1 MNKLRSALATA
12 AAAGLGLAA
21 LATAPVQAAAQP
33 AFLAAAQ
40 MPPSSTSWTA
50 TQVFT
55 GVPENGGVLC
65 APYKI
70 PAQNTRYREFSTELD
85 TNGVQVTTVART
97 EADAVKLVDTLRGA
111 LAGCGSLLEQQNPG
125 LQAVSASHG
134 KLAVEEGA
142 WVYSLDT
149 SDPQIGISDIHCSP
163 SAATAAPSLSSAG
176 ARWATSR
183 TPRWPPSAP
192 RRRPPST
199 SSTDPGPPRA
209 DHTSTAARPEPGRAA
224 VEPTCSA
231 GGDHFLAFTS
241 IACTLICYRRLAQWD
256 GLLEPLTR
264 STEDCR
270 PGTPAPEWGLATA
283 NRPPAVCC
291 AAEAVSVSPAIHLR

>member
-1 MNKLRSALATA
+1 MNKLRTARATA
-12 AAAGLGLAA
+12 AAAALGLAA
-21 LATAPVQAAAQP
+21 LATAPAQAAAQP
-33 AFLAAAQ
+33 AFLAASQ
-40 MPPSSTSWTA
+40 MPPSSTPWSA

-111 LAGCGSLLEQQNPG
+111 LAGCGPLLEQQNPG

-149 SDPQIGISDIHCSP
+149 ADPQIGISDIHLFSVGRDGR
-163 SAATAAPSLSSAG
+163 TVTLV
-176 ARWATSR
+176 RWGQMG
-183 TPRWPPSAP
+183 
-192 RRRPPST
+192 
-199 SSTDPGPPRA
+199 DLA
-209 DHTSTAARPEPGRAA
+209 DA
-224 VEPTCSA
+224 
-231 GGDHFLAFTS
+231 
-241 IACTLICYRRLAQWD
+241 
-256 GLLEPLTR
+256 PLTAFR
-264 STEDCR
+264 T
-270 PGTPAPEWGLATA
+270 TTKT
-283 NRPPAVCC
+283 
-291 AAEAVSVSPAIHLR
+291 AVSKLH

>member
-1 MNKLRSALATA
+1 MNKLRTALATA
-12 AAAGLGLAA
+12 AAAALGLAA
-21 LATAPVQAAAQP
+21 LATAPAQAAAQP
-33 AFLAAAQ
+33 AFLAASQ
-40 MPPSSTSWTA
+40 MPPSSTPWTA

-111 LAGCGSLLEQQNPG
+111 IAGCGSLLEQQNPG

-149 SDPQIGISDIHCSP
+149 ADPQISISDIHLFSVGRDGR
-163 SAATAAPSLSSAG
+163 TVTLV
-176 ARWATSR
+176 RW
-183 TPRWPPSAP
+183 
-192 RRRPPST
+192 
-199 SSTDPGPPRA
+199 GQM
-209 DHTSTAARPEPGRAA
+209 
-224 VEPTCSA
+224 
-231 GGDHFLAFTS
+231 GD
-241 IACTLICYRRLAQWD
+241 
-256 GLLEPLTR
+256 LEDAPLTAFR
-264 STEDCR
+264 T
-270 PGTPAPEWGLATA
+270 TTKTA
-283 NRPPAVCC
+283 VNKL
-291 AAEAVSVSPAIHLR
+291 H

>member
-1 MNKLRSALATA
+1 MNKLRTALATA
-12 AAAGLGLAA
+12 AAAALGLAA
-21 LATAPVQAAAQP
+21 LATAPAQAAAQP
-33 AFLAAAQ
+33 AFLAASQ
-40 MPPSSTSWTA
+40 MPPSSTPWTA

-111 LAGCGSLLEQQNPG
+111 LAGCGPLLEQQNPG

-149 SDPQIGISDIHCSP
+149 ADPQIGISDTHLFSVGRDGR
-163 SAATAAPSLSSAG
+163 TVTLV
-176 ARWATSR
+176 RW
-183 TPRWPPSAP
+183 
-192 RRRPPST
+192 
-199 SSTDPGPPRA
+199 GQM
-209 DHTSTAARPEPGRAA
+209 
-224 VEPTCSA
+224 
-231 GGDHFLAFTS
+231 GD
-241 IACTLICYRRLAQWD
+241 
-256 GLLEPLTR
+256 LEDAPLTAFR
-264 STEDCR
+264 T
-270 PGTPAPEWGLATA
+270 TTKTA
-283 NRPPAVCC
+283 VNKL
-291 AAEAVSVSPAIHLR
+291 H

>member
-1 MNKLRSALATA
+1 MNKLRTALATA
-12 AAAGLGLAA
+12 AAAALGLAA
-21 LATAPVQAAAQP
+21 LATAPAQAAAQP
-33 AFLAAAQ
+33 VFLAAAQ
-40 MPPSSTSWTA
+40 MPSSSTPWTA

-111 LAGCGSLLEQQNPG
+111 LAGCGPLLEQQNPG

-149 SDPQIGISDIHCSP
+149 ADPQIGISDIHLFSVGRDGR
-163 SAATAAPSLSSAG
+163 TVTLV
-176 ARWATSR
+176 RW
-183 TPRWPPSAP
+183 
-192 RRRPPST
+192 
-199 SSTDPGPPRA
+199 GQM
-209 DHTSTAARPEPGRAA
+209 
-224 VEPTCSA
+224 
-231 GGDHFLAFTS
+231 GD
-241 IACTLICYRRLAQWD
+241 
-256 GLLEPLTR
+256 LEDAPLTAFR
-264 STEDCR
+264 TTTKS
-270 PGTPAPEWGLATA
+270 
-283 NRPPAVCC
+283 AVNKL
-291 AAEAVSVSPAIHLR
+291 H

>member
-1 MNKLRSALATA
+1 MNKLRTALA
-12 AAAGLGLAA
+12 AAAAAALGLAA
-21 LATAPVQAAAQP
+21 LATAPAQAAAQP
-33 AFLAAAQ
+33 AFLAASQ
-40 MPPSSTSWTA
+40 MPSSSTPWTA

-111 LAGCGSLLEQQNPG
+111 LAGCGPLLEQQNPG

-149 SDPQIGISDIHCSP
+149 ADPQIGISDIHLFSVGRDGR
-163 SAATAAPSLSSAG
+163 TVTLIRWGQIGDLEDAPL
-176 ARWATSR
+176 TNFR
-183 TPRWPPSAP
+183 T
-192 RRRPPST
+192 T
-199 SSTDPGPPRA
+199 TK
-209 DHTSTAARPEPGRAA
+209 AA
-224 VEPTCSA
+224 VNKL
-231 GGDHFLAFTS
+231 H
-241 IACTLICYRRLAQWD
+241 
-256 GLLEPLTR
+256 
-264 STEDCR
+264 
-270 PGTPAPEWGLATA
+270 
-283 NRPPAVCC
+283 
-291 AAEAVSVSPAIHLR
+291 

>member
-1 MNKLRSALATA
+1 MNKLRTALATA
-12 AAAGLGLAA
+12 AAAALGLAA
-21 LATAPVQAAAQP
+21 LATAPAQAAAQP
-33 AFLAAAQ
+33 AFLAASQ
-40 MPPSSTSWTA
+40 MPPSSTQWTA

-111 LAGCGSLLEQQNPG
+111 LAGCGPLLERQNPG

-149 SDPQIGISDIHCSP
+149 ADPQIGISDIHLFSVGRDGR
-163 SAATAAPSLSSAG
+163 TVTVV
-176 ARWATSR
+176 RW
-183 TPRWPPSAP
+183 
-192 RRRPPST
+192 
-199 SSTDPGPPRA
+199 GQM
-209 DHTSTAARPEPGRAA
+209 
-224 VEPTCSA
+224 
-231 GGDHFLAFTS
+231 GD
-241 IACTLICYRRLAQWD
+241 
-256 GLLEPLTR
+256 LEDAPLTAFR
-264 STEDCR
+264 T
-270 PGTPAPEWGLATA
+270 TTKTA
-283 NRPPAVCC
+283 VNKL
-291 AAEAVSVSPAIHLR
+291 H

>member
-1 MNKLRSALATA
+1 MNKLRTALA
-12 AAAGLGLAA
+12 AAAAALGLAA
-21 LATAPVQAAAQP
+21 LATAPAAQAAAQP
-33 AFLAAAQ
+33 AFLAASQ
-40 MPPSSTSWTA
+40 MPPSSTPWTA

-97 EADAVKLVDTLRGA
+97 EADAVKLVDTLREA

-149 SDPQIGISDIHCSP
+149 ADPQIGISDIHLFSVGRDGR
-163 SAATAAPSLSSAG
+163 TVTLV
-176 ARWATSR
+176 RW
-183 TPRWPPSAP
+183 
-192 RRRPPST
+192 
-199 SSTDPGPPRA
+199 GQM
-209 DHTSTAARPEPGRAA
+209 
-224 VEPTCSA
+224 
-231 GGDHFLAFTS
+231 GDLKDA
-241 IACTLICYRRLAQWD
+241 
-256 GLLEPLTR
+256 PLTAFR
-264 STEDCR
+264 T
-270 PGTPAPEWGLATA
+270 TTKTA
-283 NRPPAVCC
+283 VNKL
-291 AAEAVSVSPAIHLR
+291 H

>member
-1 MNKLRSALATA
+1 MNKLRTALATA
-12 AAAGLGLAA
+12 AAAALGLAA
-21 LATAPVQAAAQP
+21 LATAPAQAAAQP
-33 AFLAAAQ
+33 AFLAASQ
-40 MPPSSTSWTA
+40 MPPSSTPWTA

-111 LAGCGSLLEQQNPG
+111 LAGCGPLLEQQNPG

-149 SDPQIGISDIHCSP
+149 ADPQIGISDIHLFSVGRDGR
-163 SAATAAPSLSSAG
+163 TVTLV
-176 ARWATSR
+176 RW
-183 TPRWPPSAP
+183 
-192 RRRPPST
+192 
-199 SSTDPGPPRA
+199 GQM
-209 DHTSTAARPEPGRAA
+209 
-224 VEPTCSA
+224 
-231 GGDHFLAFTS
+231 GD
-241 IACTLICYRRLAQWD
+241 
-256 GLLEPLTR
+256 LEDAPLTAFR
-264 STEDCR
+264 TTTE
-270 PGTPAPEWGLATA
+270 TA
-283 NRPPAVCC
+283 VNKL
-291 AAEAVSVSPAIHLR
+291 H

>member
-1 MNKLRSALATA
+1 MNKLRTALATA
-12 AAAGLGLAA
+12 AAAALGLAA
-21 LATAPVQAAAQP
+21 LATAPAQAAAQP

-40 MPPSSTSWTA
+40 MPPSSTPWTA

-70 PAQNTRYREFSTELD
+70 PAQNTRYREFSTELE

-111 LAGCGSLLEQQNPG
+111 LVGCGTLLEQQNPG

-149 SDPQIGISDIHCSP
+149 ADPQIGISEIHLFSVGRDGR
-163 SAATAAPSLSSAG
+163 TVTLV
-176 ARWATSR
+176 RW
-183 TPRWPPSAP
+183 
-192 RRRPPST
+192 
-199 SSTDPGPPRA
+199 GQM
-209 DHTSTAARPEPGRAA
+209 
-224 VEPTCSA
+224 
-231 GGDHFLAFTS
+231 GD
-241 IACTLICYRRLAQWD
+241 
-256 GLLEPLTR
+256 LEDAPLTAFR
-264 STEDCR
+264 T
-270 PGTPAPEWGLATA
+270 TTKTA
-283 NRPPAVCC
+283 VNKL
-291 AAEAVSVSPAIHLR
+291 H